1 MDTSAS
7 QTLQIAQPTT
17 ATTGGNVILLNNNDL
32 LQQRASLGA
41 GQQIILKTSASP
53 TTTAQTTTTTT
64 TTLPQGQI
72 LQTADGQLIIL
83 QSAEHHQTQPTQY
96 IQVGGQLLQLSNIQ
110 PAQQTSTITIPA
122 GALQLAGNGQQIVQL
137 TTPTKMQTTASQA
150 QTQNGTVIMM
160 VPGNTGQYQAV
171 QMQTSALATTTAT
184 GQAQTQ
190 TTVSSEPTEE
200 EPLYVNA
207 KQYNRILKRRAARAK
222 LEAEGRIPRER
233 KRKFLHE
240 SRHRHAMNRVR
251 GAGGRFAPGSK
262 QKAG

>member
-1 MDTSAS
+1 MDSSGS
-7 QTLQIAQPTT
+7 QQNS
-17 ATTGGNVILLNNNDL
+17 TGGNVIVLNNNDL
-32 LQQRASLGA
+32 MQQRTSLGS
-41 GQQIILKTSASP
+41 GQQIILKTSSSP
-53 TTTAQTTTTTT
+53 TSNSTS

-72 LQTADGQLIIL
+72 LQTADGQFIIL
-83 QSAEHHQTQPTQY
+83 QSAEQQQTQY
-96 IQVGGQLLQLSNIQ
+96 VQVGGQILQLSNLQTTQQ
-110 PAQQTSTITIPA
+110 PQTITIPA

-137 TTPTKMQTTASQA
+137 STPTKTQTTQ
-150 QTQNGTVIMM
+150 QNGTVIMM
-160 VPGNTGQYQAV
+160 VPGNSGQLQAV
-171 QMQTSALATTTAT
+171 QMQTSGLSTTTGSAP
-184 GQAQTQ
+184 TQ
-190 TTVSSEPTEE
+190 TSVASEPTEE

-262 QKAG
+262 QKA